1 MTGAMA
7 FDLHTTGGFAG
18 LSTPAMPPSGVALS
32 GSTIEPRADP
42 ATQHLIATARG
53 DRGAFARLYSCSS
66 PRLLGVAIRI
76 VRDRARAEDVLQDAF
91 ITIWECAAV
100 FSPERSSAMT
110 WMTTIV
116 HNRSLDRVRS
126 SRREPFADE
135 MEDGASRLDREPA
148 PGRCPADAHAFAEDS
163 RHVRA
168 ALMALPGHY
177 RQALMLAYGHGC
189 SHSEVA
195 ASMGVPIGTAKS
207 WVRRGLSDLRT
218 AFASTSLSGV
228 AASIRPVDR
237 VP

>member
-1 MTGAMA
+1 MTRVMA
-7 FDLHTTGGFAG
+7 CDPCATVVLER
-18 LSTPAMPPSGVALS
+18 LSTSTPPPATIGVS
-32 GSTIEPRADP
+32 VSPIEPRTDLV
-42 ATQHLIATARG
+42 TQHLLATARG
-53 DRGAFARLYSCSS
+53 DRGAFSNLYACSS
-66 PRLLGVAIRI
+66 SRLLGVALRI

-100 FSPERSSAMT
+100 FSPDRSSAMT

-126 SRREPFADE
+126 SRRQPLADE
-135 MEDGASRLDREPA
+135 MEDGVSRLDREAA
-148 PGRCPADAHAFAEDS
+148 PGRCPAGAHEFAEDS
-163 RHVRA
+163 RHVRT
-168 ALMALPGHY
+168 ALQTLPGHY

-207 WVRRGLSDLRT
+207 WVRRGLADLRC

-228 AASIRPVDR
+228 AASILPVDR
-237 VP
+237 VL

>member
-1 MTGAMA
+1 VLLA
-7 FDLHTTGGFAG
+7 
-18 LSTPAMPPSGVALS
+18 
-32 GSTIEPRADP
+32 
-42 ATQHLIATARG
+42 
-53 DRGAFARLYSCSS
+53 
-66 PRLLGVAIRI
+66 PRLFGVAIRV

-91 ITIWECAAV
+91 VTIWERAGV
-100 FSPERSSAMT
+100 FSLRAIVRHDVDDDDRAQPQPGSRAIVAQRTASPTSTTMARAVWTVKLSPCRSPE
-110 WMTTIV
+110 
-116 HNRSLDRVRS
+116 
-126 SRREPFADE
+126 
-135 MEDGASRLDREPA
+135 
-148 PGRCPADAHAFAEDS
+148 DAQVFAESS